1 MFKNYITVILRIIRK
16 HRGYSFINIVGLAI
30 GIASCIL
37 ILFFV
42 QSELNYDRFHEKA
55 LHIYRIPLR
64 FNVGTNHFDCALAPS
79 PLAEAMVKDFS
90 EVKAST
96 RMYKQFRTGN
106 VYVRYGD
113 KQFMEEQFVWAD
125 PTVFDVFTI
134 PLVEG
139 DEKAVFKEQN
149 SVVLTPKMV
158 KKYFVEE
165 DPIGKMLILEDGTPY
180 KVTGIAKPLP
190 ENSHFHFDFLA
201 TFASLRKSR
210 DPDWYD
216 TAVYTYILVQ
226 ENVTPDQIEA
236 KFPEFSRKYYEPIVK
251 RAMGISYD
259 KFIESGNFIGFF
271 LQPLLDI
278 HLHSKVENEFEP
290 PGNINTVTIF
300 VAIAFII
307 LAVACINFINLATAR
322 SAQRAKEVG
331 IRKVVGSNRKQ
342 LILQFLAESIV
353 FASIAIF
360 VALILVELFLPVF
373 NNLVGKDYS
382 LSTFMSWTFVFGILI
397 GAVII
402 GVVAGI
408 YPAFLLASF
417 QAVDVIKGQSRSGI
431 KGRQFRHVLVVFQF
445 VASIVLFIS
454 TFVIG
459 NQLRYAR
466 NKNLGFDKEHVVII
480 QGARKLG
487 AERAVFKERLKQN
500 PDVINAT
507 FTDSLPQMLLEVKVF
522 QKPGEGSNMNHTLV
536 TISAD
541 YDFMETY
548 NIKLKEGRYFK
559 KEHSTDSSAV
569 ILNATA
575 AKTLNMESPL
585 EDQLLLTEFKN
596 KPYSVIG
603 VVENIHLESLHFNMR
618 PMASILIENR
628 PVMYLS
634 VRIRPQR
641 IEETIHFMDKLW
653 REFVPAQPLDYVF
666 FDDNFSQLYNT
677 EIQAGKT
684 FTAFAALAIIIAG
697 LGLFGLASHVTTQ
710 KTKEIGIR
718 KVLGASVPEIILLL
732 NREFLIKVLV
742 ANLIA
747 WPVAY
752 FAMNKWL
759 QNFAYRA
766 GISLWMFVAS
776 AALALVI
783 SLLTVSYQTI
793 RAASTNPVNSLR
805 YE

>member
-1 MFKNYITVILRIIRK
+1 MVRNYFTVILRIIRR
-16 HRGYSFINIVGLAI
+16 HQGYSFINIVGLAI

-55 LHIYRIPLR
+55 NSIYRVPLR

-79 PLAEAMVKDFS
+79 PLAKALVKDFP

-106 VYVRYGD
+106 VYVRYED

-134 PLVEG
+134 PLIKG
-139 DEKAVFKEQN
+139 DKKVVLKEQN
-149 SVVLTPKMV
+149 SVILTPKMAE
-158 KKYFVEE
+158 KYFGDE
-165 DPIGKMLILEDGTPY
+165 DPLGKMLILEDGTPY
-180 KVTGIAKPLP
+180 QVTGIAESLP

-201 TFASLRKSR
+201 TFASLKKSW

-226 ENVTPDQIEA
+226 DIVSPDQIEA

-290 PGNINTVTIF
+290 PGNMNMIYIF
-300 VAIAFII
+300 SAIAFII
-307 LAVACINFINLATAR
+307 LVVACINFINLATAR
-322 SAQRAKEVG
+322 STQRAKEVG
-331 IRKVVGSNRKQ
+331 IRKVVGSNRRQ
-342 LILQFLAESIV
+342 LIRQFLAESIV
-353 FASIAIF
+353 FASMAILL
-360 VALILVELFLPVF
+360 ALILVELFLPVF

-382 LSTFMSWTFVFGILI
+382 ASIFMSWYFIFGILF

-402 GVVAGI
+402 GVAAGI

-417 QAVDVIKGQSRSGI
+417 QPVDVIKGKLQSGM
-431 KGRQFRHVLVVFQF
+431 KGRQFRHVLVIFQF

-454 TFVIG
+454 TIVIY
-459 NQLRYAR
+459 NQLFYAQ
-466 NKNLGFDKEHVVII
+466 NKNLGFDKEHVIII
-480 QGARKLG
+480 QGAQKLG
-487 AERAVFKERLKQN
+487 TERLAFKNRLKQN
-500 PDVINAT
+500 PDIINAT
-507 FTDSLPQMLLEVKVF
+507 YTDSLPQRLLEVKVF
-522 QKPGEGSNMNHTLV
+522 QKTGEGSNVNHTLV

-541 YDFMETY
+541 YDFIDTY
-548 NIKLKEGRYFK
+548 KIKLMEGRYFS
-559 KEHSTDSSAV
+559 KEHSTDTSAV
-569 ILNATA
+569 ILNETA
-575 AKTLNMESPL
+575 VKALNMKSPL
-585 EDQLLLTEFKN
+585 EEQLLLTEFRN
-596 KPYSVIG
+596 KPYTVIG
-603 VVENIHLESLHFNMR
+603 VVEDMHLESLHFNMR
-618 PMASILIENR
+618 PMASILIEKR

-634 VRIRPQR
+634 VRIHPER
-641 IEETIHFMDKLW
+641 IEETISYMESLW
-653 REFVPAQPLDYVF
+653 RKFVPGQPLDYVF
-666 FDDNFSQLYNT
+666 FDDNFAQLYTT
-677 EIQAGKT
+677 EIQAGKA
-684 FTAFAALAIIIAG
+684 FTAFAALAIIIAS
-697 LGLFGLASHVTTQ
+697 LGLFGLASYVTTRR
-710 KTKEIGIR
+710 TKEIGIR
-718 KVLGASVPEIILLL
+718 KVLGASVPGIILLL
-732 NREFLIKVLV
+732 NREFLIKVLI

-752 FAMNKWL
+752 LAMIRWL
-759 QNFAYRA
+759 QNFAYRSS
-766 GISLWMFVAS
+766 ITLWMFIAS
-776 AALALVI
+776 AVLALII

-793 RAASTNPVNSLR
+793 RAANTNPVNSLR

>member
-1 MFKNYITVILRIIRK
+1 MIKNYLTVILRIIRK
-16 HRGYSFINIVGLAI
+16 HRGYSLINIVGLAI

-37 ILFFV
+37 ILFFIE
-42 QSELNYDRFHEKA
+42 SELNYDRFHKKA
-55 LHIYRIPLR
+55 PHIYRVPLR

-79 PLAEAMVKDFS
+79 PLAEAMVKDFP

-106 VYVRYGD
+106 VYVRYED
-113 KQFMEEQFVWAD
+113 SQFMEEQFVWVD

-134 PLVEG
+134 SLVEG
-139 DEKAVFKEQN
+139 EKKAVLKEQN
-149 SVVLTPKMV
+149 SVVLTPQMV
-158 KKYFVEE
+158 KKYFGEE
-165 DPIGKMLILEDGTPY
+165 EPIGKMLILEDGTPY
-180 KVTGIAKPLP
+180 TVTGIAKPLP

-201 TFASLRKSR
+201 TFSSLRKSR

-226 ENVTPDQIEA
+226 ENVTPGQIEA

-278 HLHSKVENEFEP
+278 HLYSKVENEFEP
-290 PGNINTVTIF
+290 PGNINTIAIF
-300 VAIAFII
+300 AAIAFII
-307 LAVACINFINLATAR
+307 LVVACINFINLATAR
-322 SAQRAKEVG
+322 STQRAKEVG

-342 LILQFLAESIV
+342 LVRQFLTESIV
-353 FASIAIF
+353 FASVAIL

-373 NNLVGKDYS
+373 KILMGKEYS
-382 LSTFMSWTFVFGILI
+382 MSTFMSWTFLIGILL

-402 GVVAGI
+402 GVAAGI

-417 QAVDVIKGQSRSGI
+417 QPVDVIKGQFQFGM
-431 KGRQFRHVLVVFQF
+431 KGRHFRHALVVFQF

-454 TFVIG
+454 TIVIG
-459 NQLRYAR
+459 NQLRYVR
-466 NKNLGFDKEHVVII
+466 NKNLGFEKEHVVIL

-487 AERAVFKERLKQN
+487 TDREIFKERLKQN
-500 PDVINAT
+500 PDVLNAT

-522 QKPGEGSNMNHTLV
+522 QKTGEGSNMNHTLV

-541 YDFMETY
+541 YDFLDTY
-548 NIKLKEGRYFK
+548 NIKLKEGRYFDK
-559 KEHSTDSSAV
+559 KHSTDSSAV
-569 ILNATA
+569 ILNEA
-575 AKTLNMESPL
+575 AIKALDLESPF
-585 EDQLLLTEFKN
+585 EKQLLLTEFKN
-596 KPYSVIG
+596 KPYTVIG

-618 PMASILIENR
+618 PMASILVENR

-641 IEETIHFMDKLW
+641 IEETIQFMEKLW
-653 REFVPAQPLDYVF
+653 KEFVPAQPLDYVF
-666 FDDNFSQLYNT
+666 FDDNFAQLYNT

-684 FTAFAALAIIIAG
+684 FTAFAVLAIIIAG
-697 LGLFGLASHVTTQ
+697 LGLFGLASYVTTQ

-718 KVLGASVPEIILLL
+718 KVLGASVPGIILLL
-732 NREFLIKVLV
+732 NREFLMKIFV
-742 ANLIA
+742 ANLLA
-747 WPVAY
+747 WPLGY

-759 QNFAYRA
+759 QNFAYRTD
-766 GISLWMFVAS
+766 ISVWVFVAS

-783 SLLTVSYQTI
+783 SLLTVSYQTV
-793 RAASTNPVNSLR
+793 RAASTNPVKSLR

>member
-1 MFKNYITVILRIIRK
+1 MLKNYIKVVVRVIQK
-16 HRGYSFINIVGLAI
+16 HRGYSFINIIGLAI

-42 QSELNYDRFHEKA
+42 QSELNYDRFHENA
-55 LHIYRIPLR
+55 RHIYRVPLR
-64 FNVGTNHFDCALAPS
+64 FNVGMNHFDCALAPS
-79 PLAEAMVKDFS
+79 PLAKAMVADFP

-134 PLVEG
+134 PLLEG
-139 DEKAVFKEQN
+139 EKKAVLKEQN
-149 SVVLTPKMV
+149 SVVLTPTMV
-158 KKYFVEE
+158 NKYFGEE
-165 DPIGKMLILEDGTPY
+165 EPIGKMLILEDGTPY
-180 KVTGIAKPLP
+180 KVTGIAQPLP
-190 ENSHFHFDFLA
+190 QNSHFHFDFLA
-201 TFASLRKSR
+201 TFSSLRKSR

-226 ENVTPDQIEA
+226 ENVTSGQIEA

-251 RAMGISYD
+251 KAMGISYD
-259 KFIESGNFIGFF
+259 RFIESGNFIGFF

-290 PGNINTVTIF
+290 PGNIQTVTIF
-300 VAIAFII
+300 AAIAFII
-307 LAVACINFINLATAR
+307 LVVACINFINLATAR
-322 SAQRAKEVG
+322 SAQRAREVG
-331 IRKVVGSNRKQ
+331 IRKVVGSRRKQ
-342 LILQFLAESIV
+342 LIRQFLAESIV
-353 FASIAIF
+353 FAAIAIL

-373 NNLVGKDYS
+373 NSLVGKDYTM
-382 LSTFMSWTFVFGILI
+382 STFISWTFVLGILF
-397 GAVII
+397 GVAII
-402 GVVAGI
+402 GIMAGI
-408 YPAFLLASF
+408 YPAFLLSSF
-417 QAVDVIKGQSRSGI
+417 QPVDVIKGKFQSGI
-431 KGRQFRHVLVVFQF
+431 KGRRFRHALVVFQF

-454 TFVIG
+454 TFVISD
-459 NQLRYAR
+459 QLQYVR

-480 QGARKLG
+480 QGARKLE
-487 AERAVFKERLKQN
+487 AEREAFKERLKQN
-500 PDVINAT
+500 SNIINAT

-522 QKPGEGSNMNHTLV
+522 QKPGEDSNMNHTLV

-541 YDFMETY
+541 YDFLDTY
-548 NIKLKEGRYFK
+548 NIKLKEGRYFS
-559 KEHSTDSSAV
+559 KERSTDSSAV
-569 ILNATA
+569 ILNESA
-575 AKTLNMESPL
+575 AKALNLESSL
-585 EDQLLLTEFKN
+585 GKQLLLTEFKN
-596 KPYSVIG
+596 KPYSIIG
-603 VVENIHLESLHFNMR
+603 VVEDIHLESLHFNMR

-634 VRIRPQR
+634 VRIHPQR
-641 IEETIHFMDKLW
+641 IEETIQFMEKLW
-653 REFVPAQPLDYVF
+653 QEFVPAQPLDYVF
-666 FDDNFSQLYNT
+666 FDDNFAQLYNT

-697 LGLFGLASHVTTQ
+697 LGLFGLASYVTTQ

-718 KVLGASVPEIILLL
+718 KVLGASVPGIILLL

-742 ANLIA
+742 ANLLA
-747 WPVAY
+747 WPIAY

-759 QNFAYRA
+759 ENFAFRVS
-766 GISLWMFVAS
+766 ISLWIFVGSAS
-776 AALALVI
+776 LAFVI
-783 SLLTVSYQTI
+783 SLMAVSYQTV
-793 RAASTNPVNSLR
+793 RAANTNPVSSLR

>member
-1 MFKNYITVILRIIRK
+1 MLKNYITIVLRVIQK

-42 QSELNYDRFHEKA
+42 QSELNYDRFHENA
-55 LHIYRIPLR
+55 RNIYRVPLR
-64 FNVGTNHFDCALAPS
+64 FNVGMNHFDCALAPS
-79 PLAEAMVKDFS
+79 PLAEAMVNDFP

-106 VYVRYGD
+106 VYVRYKD
-113 KQFMEEQFVWAD
+113 IQFMEEQFVWAD

-134 PLVEG
+134 SLIEG
-139 DEKAVFKEQN
+139 EKTAVLKEQN

-158 KKYFVEE
+158 KKYFGEE

-180 KVTGIAKPLP
+180 KVTGIAKSLP
-190 ENSHFHFDFLA
+190 DNSHFHFDFLA
-201 TFASLRKSR
+201 TFSSLRKSR

-226 ENVTPDQIEA
+226 ENVTSGQIEA
-236 KFPEFSRKYYEPIVK
+236 RIPEFSRKYYEPIVK
-251 RAMGISYD
+251 RAMGISYE
-259 KFIESGNFIGFF
+259 KFIESGNYIGFF

-278 HLHSKVENEFEP
+278 HLHSKVENEFEA

-300 VAIAFII
+300 AAIALII
-307 LAVACINFINLATAR
+307 LIVACINFINLATAR

-331 IRKVVGSNRKQ
+331 IRKVVGSKKKQ
-342 LILQFLAESIV
+342 LLRQFLTESIV
-353 FASIAIF
+353 FASIAIL

-373 NNLVGKDYS
+373 NNLVGKNYA
-382 LSTFMSWTFVFGILI
+382 LSTFMSWAFVFGILF
-397 GAVII
+397 GAVVI
-402 GVVAGI
+402 GVAAGI
-408 YPAFLLASF
+408 YPAFLLSSF
-417 QAVDVIKGQSRSGI
+417 QPVDVVKGKFQSGV
-431 KGRQFRHVLVVFQF
+431 KGRNFRHVLVVFQF
-445 VASIVLFIS
+445 VTSIVLFIS
-454 TFVIG
+454 TFVISD
-459 NQLRYAR
+459 QLRYIR
-466 NKNLGFDKEHVVII
+466 SKNLGFDKEHVVII

-487 AERAVFKERLKQN
+487 AEREAFKERLKQN
-500 PDVINAT
+500 PDILNAT

-522 QKPGEGSNMNHTLV
+522 QKPGEGSNINHTLV
-536 TISAD
+536 TMSAD
-541 YDFMETY
+541 YDFLETY
-548 NIKLKEGRYFK
+548 NIKLKEGRYFQ
-559 KEHSTDSSAV
+559 KEHSTDTSAV
-569 ILNATA
+569 ILNEA
-575 AKTLNMESPL
+575 AIKALNIGSPL
-585 EDQLLLTEFKN
+585 EERLLLTEFKN
-596 KPYSVIG
+596 KPYNVIG
-603 VVENIHLESLHFNMR
+603 VIENIHLESLHFNMR

-634 VRIRPQR
+634 VRIHPQR
-641 IEETIHFMDKLW
+641 VDETIQFMEKLW
-653 REFVPAQPLDYVF
+653 REFVPSQPLDYVF
-666 FDDNFSQLYNT
+666 FDDNFAQLYNT

-697 LGLFGLASHVTTQ
+697 LGLFGLASFVTTQ

-718 KVLGASVPEIILLL
+718 KVLGASIPGIILLL

-766 GISLWMFVAS
+766 GIKFWVFVVS

-793 RAASTNPVNSLR
+793 KAASTNPVNSLR

>member
-1 MFKNYITVILRIIRK
+1 MIKNYITVILRIIRK

-42 QSELNYDRFHEKA
+42 QSELKYDRFHEKA
-55 LHIYRIPLR
+55 RHIYRVPLR

-79 PLAEAMVKDFS
+79 PLAEAMVEDFP
-90 EVKAST
+90 EIKAST

-106 VYVRYGD
+106 VYARYED

-134 PLVEG
+134 PLIEG
-139 DEKAVFKEQN
+139 DEKAVLKEQN
-149 SVVLTPKMV
+149 SVVLIPKTV
-158 KKYFVEE
+158 KKYFGEE

-201 TFASLRKSR
+201 TFASLKKSR

-226 ENVTPDQIEA
+226 DNVTPDQIEA

-290 PGNINTVTIF
+290 PGNINTVKIF
-300 VAIAFII
+300 AAIAFII
-307 LAVACINFINLATAR
+307 LVIACINFINLATAR
-322 SAQRAKEVG
+322 STQRAKEVG
-331 IRKVVGSNRKQ
+331 IRKVVGSNKKQ
-342 LILQFLAESIV
+342 LIWQFLAESIV
-353 FASIAIF
+353 FASIAIL

-373 NNLVGKDYS
+373 NGLVGKDYS
-382 LSTFMSWTFVFGILI
+382 LSTFMGWTFLLGLLF
-397 GAVII
+397 GAVIV
-402 GVVAGI
+402 GVAAGI

-417 QAVDVIKGQSRSGI
+417 QPVDVIKGQSRSGMN
-431 KGRQFRHVLVVFQF
+431 GRRFRHVLVVFQF

-459 NQLRYAR
+459 DQLHYIR

-487 AERAVFKERLKQN
+487 TEREAFKERLKQN
-500 PDVINAT
+500 PDVISAT

-522 QKPGEGSNMNHTLV
+522 QKPGEATNMNHTLV

-541 YDFMETY
+541 YDFLETY
-548 NIKLKEGRYFK
+548 NIKLKEGRFFK
-559 KEHSTDSSAV
+559 KEHSTDSSAL
-569 ILNATA
+569 ILNESAIRA
-575 AKTLNMESPL
+575 LNIKSPL
-585 EDQLLLTEFKN
+585 EQRLLLTEFKN
-596 KPYSVIG
+596 KPYDVIG
-603 VVENIHLESLHFNMR
+603 VVEDFHLESLHFNMR
-618 PMASILIENR
+618 PMASILVENR

-634 VRIRPQR
+634 VRIYPQR
-641 IEETIHFMDKLW
+641 TEETIRFMEKLW
-653 REFVPAQPLDYVF
+653 REFIPAQPLDYVF
-666 FDDNFSQLYNT
+666 FDDNFGQLYNT
-677 EIQAGKT
+677 EIQAEKT

-697 LGLFGLASHVTTQ
+697 LGLFGLASYVTTQ

-718 KVLGASVPEIILLL
+718 KVLGASVPGIILLL
-732 NREFLIKVLV
+732 NREFLIKVLM
-742 ANLIA
+742 ANVLA

-759 QNFAYRA
+759 QNFAFRV
-766 GISLWMFVAS
+766 GIGLWVFAAS
-776 AALALVI
+776 AALALII

-793 RAASTNPVNSLR
+793 RAAGMNPVNSLR